1 MEKVECKRIVA
12 KNIQAKRNVK
22 QKKLFKNSRFEKFLN
37 FEHNKVLL
45 ITFLIL
51 FLMASL
57 FSYYIFS
64 NNTYYVFIKKPQI
77 LSNAFL
83 LALVLTILSM
93 LTFAHLCIYLFFNYK
108 NKSDLPN
115 NKTNL
120 DDKILENNEQ
130 KIDENTKEKKFKKY
144 KNKGKIAKILQ
155 NNAVFF
161 KYFSIFLIFLIL
173 LLSFALRFL
182 WLCAFVSFIIFFM
195 FLCQLFKAGNKYLK
209 IVCALQILTSVC
221 NLLSFY
227 FLYLL
232 N

>member
-1 MEKVECKRIVA
+1 
-12 KNIQAKRNVK
+12 
-22 QKKLFKNSRFEKFLN
+22 
-37 FEHNKVLL
+37 
-45 ITFLIL
+45 
-51 FLMASL
+51 MASL

-83 LALVLTILSM
+83 LALIFTILSM
-93 LTFAHLCIYLFFNYK
+93 STFAHLCIYLFFNYK
-108 NKSDLPN
+108 NKCDLYN
-115 NKTNL
+115 NKSILN
-120 DDKILENNEQ
+120 DKILENTEQ
-130 KIDENTKEKKFKKY
+130 KNVESGKKRKFNKY
-144 KNKGKIAKILQ
+144 KNNGKIAEIIQ
-155 NNAVFF
+155 NNAIFF

-182 WLCAFVSFIIFFM
+182 WICAFVSFIIFFV
-195 FLCQLFKAGNKYLK
+195 FLYQLFKASNKYLK